1 MLGQEDNHLQI
12 GFFLK
17 RFSLEISVLIISLE
31 KMQNVYTWKFSF
43 YIKADS
49 KREVYLIWSNVL
61 FCRMRKRSIR
71 RLKRH
76 SFI

>member
-31 KMQNVYTWKFSF
+31 KIQNVYTWKFSF

-49 KREVYLIWSNVL
+49 KRAVSLSWFQMGDL
-61 FCRMRKRSIR
+61 GFPLMAQIR
-71 RLKRH
+71 RMLH
-76 SFI
+76 G